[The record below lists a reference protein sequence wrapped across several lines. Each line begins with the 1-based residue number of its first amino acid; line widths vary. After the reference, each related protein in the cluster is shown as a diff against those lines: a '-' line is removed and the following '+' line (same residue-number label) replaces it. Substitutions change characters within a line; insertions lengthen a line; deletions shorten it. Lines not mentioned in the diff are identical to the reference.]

1 MRVELSGSSGSM
13 RGSGEESSINC
24 ELVDKN
30 ERTRSTYEIVEDVR
44 NQLKSIAGAEI
55 SVYSESSMG
64 SMMGGGVEVEIYG
77 DDTDTLKEISDEIEN
92 QLSNIEGTREITS
105 SFERTDTQIAIKL
118 DKDKIR
124 QYGLT
129 GLAVASQI
137 KNTVSGYTATT
148 LKSDGTEMDINIVFP
163 EERVSNLV
171 NIEDMSI
178 LTNGGYSIPLSS
190 VAEITMDDVPSS
202 ISRKNQQE
210 YVTVSCDL
218 YGTDSGTVGN
228 QIQSILSQMNMPDGY
243 SAKLGGTNEMMNDTF
258 SSLGLVI
265 ILAIVLVYM
274 VMAAQFES
282 LVNPFVIMF
291 TIPLAFTGAILL
303 LFIFGESIN
312 MMALIG
318 CLVLVGIVVNNGIVL
333 IDYINT
339 LRHRDHMELTEAVL
353 AACPTRLRPILM
365 TALTTILGQIPM
377 IVSTGENS
385 ETLRGMGLVIAGG
398 LATSTFL
405 TLVVV
410 PLLYMF
416 FDRITEAIKRKF
428 KVPPKA
434 NPYDVE
440 KECC

>member
-1 MRVELSGSSGSM
+1 
-13 RGSGEESSINC
+13 
-24 ELVDKN
+24 
-30 ERTRSTYEIVEDVR
+30 
-44 NQLKSIAGAEI
+44 
-55 SVYSESSMG
+55 
-64 SMMGGGVEVEIYG
+64 
-77 DDTDTLKEISDEIEN
+77 
-92 QLSNIEGTREITS
+92 
-105 SFERTDTQIAIKL
+105 
-118 DKDKIR
+118 
-124 QYGLT
+124 
-129 GLAVASQI
+129 
-137 KNTVSGYTATT
+137 
-148 LKSDGTEMDINIVFP
+148 
-163 EERVSNLV
+163 
-171 NIEDMSI
+171 
-178 LTNGGYSIPLSS
+178 
-190 VAEITMDDVPSS
+190 
-202 ISRKNQQE
+202 
-210 YVTVSCDL
+210 
-218 YGTDSGTVGN
+218 
-228 QIQSILSQMNMPDGY
+228 MNMPDGY

-258 SSLGLVI
+258 SSLGMVI
-265 ILAIVLVYM
+265 LLAILLVYM

-318 CLVLVGIVVNNGIVL
+318 CLVLVCIVVNNGIVL

-353 AACPTRLRPILM
+353 AAYPTRLRPILM
-365 TALTTILGQIPM
+365 TALTTILDQIPM

-416 FDRITEAIKRKF
+416 FDRIMEAIKRKF

-440 KECC
+440 KEWC

>member
-1 MRVELSGSSGSM
+1 
-13 RGSGEESSINC
+13 
-24 ELVDKN
+24 
-30 ERTRSTYEIVEDVR
+30 
-44 NQLKSIAGAEI
+44 
-55 SVYSESSMG
+55 MG
-64 SMMGGGVEVEIYG
+64 SMMGGGVTVEIYG

-105 SFERTDTQIAIKL
+105 SLERTDTQIAIKL

-129 GLAVASQI
+129 GSAVASQI

-148 LKSDGTEMDINIVFP
+148 LKSDGTEMDINIAFP

-243 SAKLGGTNEMMNDTF
+243 SATLGGTNEMMNDTF

-333 IDYINT
+333 ISAPQRAYGAYGSRSCGMPYKTSPYTYDSSYNNSRPDTYDCFHRRKQRNSSRYGSCYSRRSCNINIPYT
-339 LRHRDHMELTEAVL
+339 CCRSAFVYVLR
-353 AACPTRLRPILM
+353 
-365 TALTTILGQIPM
+365 Q
-377 IVSTGENS
+377 NN
-385 ETLRGMGLVIAGG
+385 GG
-398 LATSTFL
+398 NKT
-405 TLVVV
+405 
-410 PLLYMF
+410 
-416 FDRITEAIKRKF
+416 
-428 KVPPKA
+428 
-434 NPYDVE
+434 
-440 KECC
+440 

>member
-13 RGSGEESSINC
+13 RGSGEESSISC

-30 ERTRSTYEIVEDVR
+30 ERTRSTDEIVEDVR

-55 SVYSESSMG
+55 SVFSESSMG
-64 SMMGGGVEVEIYG
+64 SMMGGGIEVEIYG

-105 SFERTDTQIAIKL
+105 SLEKTDTQIAIKL

-129 GLAVASQI
+129 GSAVASQI

-202 ISRKNQQE
+202 ISRKNQQK
-210 YVTVSCDL
+210 YVTVSCDV

-228 QIQSILSQMNMPDGY
+228 QIQSILSQMNIPDGY
-243 SAKLGGTNEMMNDTF
+243 SATLGGTNEMMNDTF

-339 LRHRDHMELTEAVL
+339 LRHKDHMELTEAVL